1 MNPIKKLAGQTAVYG
16 LSSIIGRIL
25 GYLLVPL
32 YTRVFNQ
39 AEYGVV
45 ILMFSFV
52 AFVFVFLTYGME
64 TAYFRYNELVSDK
77 RKVYNTTLISLFVTT
92 AIFLFFAFWYSAEIA
107 AWIKYPDHVNY
118 IQWLTAILAL
128 DTLAAIPFARLR
140 AENRPGRFATIK
152 LINIGI
158 NIGLNLFFILLC
170 PFVLK
175 NYSEGF
181 LYDFVGAVFNP
192 NLGLISY
199 VFISNLIASGITVIL
214 LLPEFLKM
222 NFHFDFIIWKRMIVY
237 ALPLLLTGLAAI
249 MNEMF
254 GRVLLRYLLPEDIA
268 EAQVGIYSASY
279 KIAILLSLFVQAF
292 RYAAEPFFFAQAKE
306 KNSKEI
312 YAQVMK
318 YFVMA
323 AAFIFLGIM
332 LYLDV
337 VILFIGENFREGAA
351 VIPILLMAFLFLG
364 IFYNLSVWYKL
375 TNKTI
380 YGAYLALGGALLT
393 IIFNLI
399 WIPMFGYI
407 GSAWATLVCYT
418 SMALFSYLI
427 GRKYFKVDYDMKKIA
442 LYIFLAL
449 FIYLFSTFINIEQQ
463 AVKMAFHTFLML
475 VFIASIFVFDGREL
489 KSIARK

>member
-39 AEYGVV
+39 SEYGVV

-64 TAYFRYNELVSDK
+64 TAYFRFSELLKDK
-77 RKVYNTTLISLFVTT
+77 RKVYNTTLISLFITT
-92 AIFLFFAFWYSAEIA
+92 TIFLIFAFGYSSNIA
-107 AWIKYPDHVNY
+107 SWIKYPDHVNY
-118 IQWLTAILAL
+118 IQWLAAILAL
-128 DTLAAIPFARLR
+128 DTLSAIPFARLR
-140 AENRPGRFATIK
+140 AENKPARFATIK
-152 LINIGI
+152 LINIAI
-158 NIGLNLFFILLC
+158 NIGLNLFFVLLC

-175 NYSEGF
+175 NYSQGF
-181 LYDFVGAVFNP
+181 LFEFVDTVFNP
-192 NLGLISY
+192 KLGLISY
-199 VFISNLIASGITVIL
+199 VFISNLIASGITVVL

-222 NFHFDFIIWKRMIVY
+222 NLRFDFVIWKKMIIY

-254 GRVLLRYLLPEDIA
+254 GRVLLRYLLPENIA
-268 EAQVGIYSASY
+268 EAQLGIYSASY

-323 AAFIFLGIM
+323 ASFIFLGIM

-351 VIPILLMAFLFLG
+351 VIPILLIAFLFLG
-364 IFYNLSVWYKL
+364 IFYNLSIWYKL

-380 YGAYLALGGALLT
+380 YGAYLAMGGAVLT
-393 IIFNLI
+393 IILNFI

-407 GSAWATLVCYT
+407 GSAWATLACYT

-427 GRKYFKVDYDMKKIA
+427 GRKHFKVNYDIKKIA
-442 LYIFLAL
+442 LYISIAL
-449 FIYLFSTFINIEQQ
+449 LIYFFSTAINIENQLI
-463 AVKMAFHTFLML
+463 KMTFHTFLII
-475 VFIASIFVFDGREL
+475 VFISSIILFEGREL
-489 KSIARK
+489 KRIIRK